1 MAVKLDRPTVE
12 VRAEARACL
21 REMVSTPSALFLD
34 LRNQID
40 RSLWMRGYDRDIR
53 FDAQEFE
60 RLRATIRAHPT
71 VLLFTHK
78 TYGDAALPGLMLYIN
93 DLPMLHTFG
102 GINLDFPGFGT
113 LMRRSGGIFIRRS
126 FQDDPVYKL
135 VLRKYVA
142 YLLEKRFP
150 MSWALE
156 GTRSRLGKLMPPRF
170 GLLKYT
176 LDAAHD
182 AGIENLHVVPFVT
195 SFEQIRD
202 VEDYVAEQAGRAK
215 KPESLLWLL
224 GYARGVRRP
233 MGRSGSTSA
242 SPWSCGKRRLRTIGW
257 PSRRLPS

>member
-1 MAVKLDRPTVE
+1 
-12 VRAEARACL
+12 
-21 REMVSTPSALFLD
+21 
-34 LRNQID
+34 
-40 RSLWMRGYDRDIR
+40 MRGYDRDIR

-170 GLLKYT
+170 GLLKYA

-195 SFEQIRD
+195 SFETIPATWKTTSRSRP
-202 VEDYVAEQAGRAK
+202 VAPRSPSPCCGCWGMPGACD
-215 KPESLLWLL
+215 
-224 GYARGVRRP
+224 ARWDE
-233 MGRSGSTSA
+233 SGSISA
-242 SPWSCGKRRLRTIGW
+242 NPWSCGKHRLRTIGW